1 MPEPDP
7 PVSPRWNRRSSDRL
21 VGPGP
26 EGGSLEEAVRE
37 REFFFEQSQR
47 AANIGSYKADFRN
60 GRWASTAV
68 LDDIFGIDGQF
79 DRTTAAWLGLVHP
92 LDRAMMEAHL
102 TQDVIAGRHA
112 FAKEYRIV
120 RVSDGAIRW
129 VNGLGK
135 VSLDPEDRVIGL
147 IGTIQDITERK
158 EAEEVLLERERT
170 ARALFENL
178 RESESRYRTQFDLAS
193 EGIITHTPG
202 GDILE
207 VNEAFARMHGYERE
221 DMLHMWLRDLNQPGT
236 FRTHPDRLRRLLGGE
251 AITFEVKHVH
261 KDGHVF
267 PLEVSASTVTAE
279 GRTVI
284 LAFHRDITE
293 RKRVEEEKIQLEAR
307 LQQAQRME
315 SLGSLAGGVAHDMNN
330 VLGAILGLAS
340 ANLEIQPEQS
350 RTYRAFETISRAAVR
365 GGEMVKSLLTLAR
378 QNPVEERDLDL
389 NGVLREEI
397 HLLERT
403 TLAKVRLV
411 MDLAPELRP
420 MRGDAS
426 ALTHAFMNLCVN
438 AVDAMPEQ
446 GTLTIRSRNLDGPWL
461 EVQVE
466 DTGCGMAPDVLAR
479 ALDPFYTTKPVGKGT
494 GLGLSMVYTT
504 VKAHLGHMVLQSQPG
519 EGTRVIIRFPACPV
533 GTALPK
539 AEAGGHLP
547 SSRPSLAVLLVDDDE
562 LIQNAIQE
570 LMEVMGHRLD
580 IAASGEEAL
589 LKVEAGLRPDVVIL
603 DMSMPGL
610 GGAGT
615 LPPLR
620 ALLPAVPILVATGR
634 ADQATLDL
642 VASGPN
648 LALLAKPFSM
658 GELQKHLGHLEAA
671 RI

>member
-1 MPEPDP
+1 MPKLDP
-7 PVSPRWNRRSSDRL
+7 PVAPGWSRRREDRL
-21 VGPGP
+21 VGPRP
-26 EGGSLEEAVRE
+26 EGGSLEEALRE

-47 AANIGSYKADFRN
+47 AANIGSYKADFLE
-60 GRWASTAV
+60 GRWASTVV
-68 LDDIFGIDGQF
+68 LDDIFGIDEHF
-79 DRTTAAWLGLVHP
+79 DRTIAGWLGLVHP
-92 LDRAMMEAHL
+92 ADRAMMEEHL
-102 TQDVIAGRHA
+102 TRDVIGGGQP
-112 FAKEYRIV
+112 FAREYRIV
-120 RVSDGAIRW
+120 RANDGAVRW

-135 VSLDPEDRVIGL
+135 ATLDREDQVAGL

-158 EAEEVLLERERT
+158 AAEEVLLERERT
-170 ARALFENL
+170 ALALFENL

-193 EGIITHTPG
+193 EGIITHTPA

-207 VNEAFARMHGYERE
+207 VNEAFARMHGYARE
-221 DMLHMWLRDLNQPGT
+221 EMLHMWLRDLNLPGT
-236 FRTHPDRLRRLLGGE
+236 FRTHPDRLKRLLDGE

-261 KDGHVF
+261 KDGHPF
-267 PLEVSASTVTAE
+267 PLEVSASTVTAG

-365 GGEMVKSLLTLAR
+365 GGEMVKSLLSLAR

-389 NGVLREEI
+389 NAVLREEI

-411 MDLAPELRP
+411 MALAPDLRP

-446 GTLTIRSRNLDGPWL
+446 GTLTIRSRNLDGAWL
-461 EVQVE
+461 EVTVE
-466 DTGCGMAPDVLAR
+466 DTGCGMAADVLAR
-479 ALDPFYTTKPVGKGT
+479 ALDPFFTAKPVGKGT

-504 VKAHLGHMVLQSQPG
+504 VKAHLGQMELHSQPG
-519 EGTRVIIRFPACPV
+519 EGTRIVIRFPACPA
-533 GTALPK
+533 GTALP
-539 AEAGGHLP
+539 ETETGGHLP

-562 LIQNAIQE
+562 LIQDAVQA
-570 LMEVMGHRLD
+570 LMEVMGHRLEV
-580 IAASGEEAL
+580 AGCGEEAL
-589 LKVEAGLRPDVVIL
+589 HKVAAGLRPDVVIL
-603 DMSMPGL
+603 DMNMPGL
-610 GGAGT
+610 GGTGT
-615 LPPLR
+615 IPPLR
-620 ALLPAVPILVATGR
+620 ALLPNVPILVATGR
-634 ADQATLDL
+634 TDQATLDL
-642 VASGPN
+642 VARGPG

-658 GELQKHLGHLEAA
+658 TELQKHLGPLEA
-671 RI
+671 RG

>member
-1 MPEPDP
+1 VPKLDP
-7 PVSPRWNRRSSDRL
+7 LTASGWTRRCGDRL
-21 VGPGP
+21 AEPRP
-26 EGGSLEEAVRE
+26 EGGTLEEALRE

-47 AANIGSYKADFRN
+47 AAHLGSYKADFLK
-60 GRWASTAV
+60 GRWASTVV
-68 LDDIFGIDGQF
+68 LDDIFGIDDRF
-79 DRTTAAWLGLVHP
+79 DRTTEGWLGLVHP
-92 LDRAMMEAHL
+92 ADRAMMEAHL
-102 TQDVIAGRHA
+102 VQDVIAGRQP
-112 FAKEYRIV
+112 FAREYRIV
-120 RVSDGAIRW
+120 RANDGAVRW
-129 VNGLGK
+129 VHGRGQ
-135 VSLDPEDRVIGL
+135 VTLDGDDQVTGL

-158 EAEEVLLERERT
+158 AAEEVLLERERT
-170 ARALFENL
+170 ALALFENL
-178 RESESRYRTQFDLAS
+178 KESESRYRTQFDLAS

-207 VNEAFARMHGYERE
+207 VNEAFARMHGYARE
-221 DMLHMWLRDLNQPGT
+221 EMLHMWLRDLNLPGT
-236 FRTHPDRLRRLLGGE
+236 FRTHPDRLKRLLGGE
-251 AITFEVKHVH
+251 AITFEVKHLH
-261 KDGHVF
+261 KDGHGF
-267 PLEVSASTVTAE
+267 PLEVSASTVTAG

-389 NGVLREEI
+389 NAVLREET

-411 MDLAPELRP
+411 MELAPDLRP

-446 GTLTIRSRNLDGPWL
+446 GSLTIRSRNLDEAWL
-461 EVQVE
+461 EVTVE
-466 DTGCGMAPDVLAR
+466 DTGCGMPAEVLAR
-479 ALDPFYTTKPVGKGT
+479 ALDPFFTTKPVGKGT

-504 VKAHLGHMVLQSQPG
+504 VKAHLGQMELHSQPG
-519 EGTRVIIRFPACPV
+519 QGTRVVIRFPACPT
-533 GTALPK
+533 GTLLP
-539 AEAGGHLP
+539 EAVAGSHLP
-547 SSRPSLAVLLVDDDE
+547 SSRPSLRVLLVDDDE
-562 LIQNAIQE
+562 LIRDAVKE
-570 LMEVMGHRLD
+570 LMAVMGHRLD
-580 IAASGEEAL
+580 VAACGEEAL
-589 LKVEAGLRPDVVIL
+589 RKVEAGLRPDVVIL
-603 DMSMPGL
+603 DMNMPGL
-610 GGAGT
+610 GGTGT
-615 LPPLR
+615 IPPLR

-634 ADQATLDL
+634 TDQGTLDL
-642 VASGPN
+642 VAGCPG
-648 LALLAKPFSM
+648 LALLPKPFSM
-658 GELQKHLGHLEAA
+658 TELQKHLGPMEAL
-671 RI
+671 